1 MNSVIDQSEGRR
13 ANGRQSSRQTTK
25 KARLLQLARTE
36 PFLSVEEIAATVE
49 TTPRYVRTALS
60 EAGLSLTKLRRQHAQ
75 TIVHRSRVGVRFP
88 VEMGFEATIPC
99 VCVGDGVQLTTR
111 SVRVAQIIDGQ
122 IAAWLNAAVKTPL
135 LEISRVRVGDE
146 GLLFVN
152 RLITNQHLLVSDA
165 VFTSDRPLTE
175 FLGVRDVAQTHFAEQ
190 TVDIVRG
197 DEYLCESLH
206 VAADDPIIRCAGVL
220 IVAGKPAAIK
230 CNYFDGT
237 RIRLVL
243 RYAPDNAVHVVE
255 RDSGD

>member
-1 MNSVIDQSEGRR
+1 MISRGDERSAG
-13 ANGRQSSRQTTK
+13 AYGNGRQTTK

-75 TIVHRSRVGVRFP
+75 TIRQRLSIGVRFP
-88 VEMGFEATIPC
+88 IDMGFEATSPG

-111 SVRVAQIIDGQ
+111 SVRVAQIIDAQ
-122 IAAWLNAAVKTPL
+122 IATWLNAAVTTPL

-146 GLLFVN
+146 GLFVVN

-165 VFTSDRPLTE
+165 VFTSDRSLAE
-175 FLGVRDVAQTHFAEQ
+175 FLGLRDVVQMHFTEQ
-190 TVDIVRG
+190 IVDIVRG
-197 DEYLCESLH
+197 DEYLCKSLQ
-206 VAADDPIIRCAGVL
+206 VAPDDPIIRCAGVL
-220 IVAGKPAAIK
+220 TVAGKAVAIK

-243 RYAPDNAVHVVE
+243 GYAPDDAVHVVE